1 MSPPVTRR
9 AAQDSAST
17 NDVSLLNGA
26 IIGVV
31 VGVAFGVLILP
42 TVIYIVKTRRKW
54 QPCEKADDKYREMQH
69 ATEAKEESGE
79 CNRKEERDEAG
90 SLEPRIGG
98 VEETGQPGPHS
109 SSGEVLEVMCKVT
122 RFTVPE
128 LIE

>member
-1 MSPPVTRR
+1 
-9 AAQDSAST
+9 
-17 NDVSLLNGA
+17 
-26 IIGVV
+26 
-31 VGVAFGVLILP
+31 
-42 TVIYIVKTRRKW
+42 
-54 QPCEKADDKYREMQH
+54 MQH

-98 VEETGQPGPHS
+98 VEETGKPSTHS
-109 SSGEVLEVMCKVT
+109 SSGEVLEVIFKLS

>member
-1 MSPPVTRR
+1 MS
-9 AAQDSAST
+9 
-17 NDVSLLNGA
+17 NGA

-31 VGVAFGVLILP
+31 VGVVCAVLILP

-54 QPCEKADDKYREMQH
+54 QPCEKADDKDREMQH
-69 ATEAKEESGE
+69 STEAKEESGE

-98 VEETGQPGPHS
+98 VEETGQLGPHS

>member
-17 NDVSLLNGA
+17 NDVPLSNGA

-31 VGVAFGVLILP
+31 VGVAFAVLILP
-42 TVIYIVKTRRKW
+42 TVIYIVKKRRKW
-54 QPCEKADDKYREMQH
+54 QPCKKADDKDREMQH

-98 VEETGQPGPHS
+98 VEETGKPSTHS
-109 SSGEVLEVMCKVT
+109 SSGEVLEVIFKLS